1 MASPVRLAP
10 SARTPWLELLRV
22 LVRGGCSALE
32 LGIRRLR
39 LAAMSTWY
47 GHYVT
52 AHESAA
58 KYSRSVARWTFHS
71 WRLTYIREGD
81 NLLTHDAKSRYVAM
95 LCPAV

>member
-58 KYSRSVARWTFHS
+58 N
-71 WRLTYIREGD
+71 IRDLSQGGFFI
-81 NLLTHDAKSRYVAM
+81 LGG
-95 LCPAV
+95 